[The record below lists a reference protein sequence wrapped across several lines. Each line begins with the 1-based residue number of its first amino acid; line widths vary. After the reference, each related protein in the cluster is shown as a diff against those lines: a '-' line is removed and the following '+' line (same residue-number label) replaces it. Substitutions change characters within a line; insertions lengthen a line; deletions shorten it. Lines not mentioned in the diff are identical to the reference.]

1 MAEPGGISQ
10 YRRRKIESTPGSVGY
25 SLESA
30 RKSFMR
36 ADVRRGLDT
45 MFPEDKSSFRIAE
58 MVSATRDSSD
68 LMRAE

>member
-30 RKSFMR
+30 RKSLMS
-36 ADVRRGLDT
+36 ADVRRGFVRRFSD
-45 MFPEDKSSFRIAE
+45 DKSSFRIAE
-58 MVSATRDSSD
+58 IVSVTRDSSD